1 MKQKPRPLTAEE
13 MRVLER
19 FVRFE
24 ITLNELLVNRH
35 STLKFKFTPGRRN
48 RNLSCRNQECV
59 SQ

>member
-24 ITLNELLVNRH
+24 ITRNELLVDRH
-35 STLKFKFTPGRRN
+35 STLKFKFTPGGWN
-48 RNLSCRNQECV
+48 RVLSCLNQECV
-59 SQ
+59 WQ